1 MGELVTT
8 PQAPR
13 WAPLPTHPPS
23 TYTGSKSRPAPKAEN
38 APPESSHCAR
48 RILRRRSLGQ
58 VLADRA
64 GLRIVRGVVD
74 AHCHQ
79 SQELSGSHSRGDV
92 PKQMH
97 EKVVDGGKGV
107 RRLLLIGLLR
117 QCCASREGDG
127 QGHWK
132 GGFVLLRQGLLQLFE
147 SCLAACRS
155 PCCCPCLGPCPLGTR
170 FAANLGQCHPYQ
182 SFLSAQ

>member
-1 MGELVTT
+1 MGRELVTT

-38 APPESSHCAR
+38 APPESSRCAR
-48 RILRRRSLGQ
+48 RNLRRRSLGQ

-64 GLRIVRGVVD
+64 GSSRILRGVVD

-79 SQELSGSHSRGDV
+79 PQELGGSHSRGDV
-92 PKQMH
+92 PKKLH
-97 EKVVDGGKGV
+97 EKVVDNGKEV
-107 RRLLLIGLLR
+107 RRLLPAGLLR

-147 SCLAACRS
+147 SCLTACRS

-170 FAANLGQCHPYQ
+170 FAVNLGHPYQ